1 MLKRT
6 SAEIK
11 ARYEIVSQRLLD
23 FQGSDL
29 LPYMDYEDAKP
40 FLKEGVT
47 AEQLIEAR
55 DSLGNP
61 LKEALDYLPFAW
73 EKAND
78 CRGLSAGRSVD
89 HLKAWLWLAGYDVD
103 DDFDRRYQFYGKPC
117 LVTASE
123 LLGFDWRSHD
133 NWKWVNDEFHAGLSK
148 TERASYVKDALDAAE
163 KHRQGVEAIN
173 AEV

>member
-1 MLKRT
+1 MTVRRT

-11 ARYEIVSQRLLD
+11 ARYEEVSQRFLD
-23 FQGSDL
+23 FQGGDL

-55 DSLGNP
+55 SAPTP
-61 LKEALDYLPFAW
+61 LEEAVEYLPFAW
-73 EKAND
+73 EKANG

-89 HLKAWLWLAGYDVD
+89 HLKAWLWLAGYNVD
-103 DDFDRRYQFYGKPC
+103 DDFDRRYQYYGKPC

-123 LLGFDWRSHD
+123 LVGFDWRAHD
-133 NWKWVNDEFHAGLSK
+133 DRTWRNDEIGPGISDGIRDRLIAESI
-148 TERASYVKDALDAAE
+148 TAAE
-163 KHRQGVEAIN
+163 KHRQELEPLHA
-173 AEV
+173 